1 MAEKRN
7 LKSIY
12 QKDIVPLFKVAGKV
26 VLGLI
31 GFVIGLV
38 LILYIALQLQ
48 PVQQFAANKATGWLS
63 SQLETEVRIG
73 RVKMDFFK
81 KIVLED
87 IYVEDQ
93 QQDTLLYAGALKVDI
108 GVFALM
114 AQTININT
122 IELDRAYVNLVRREG
137 HDKFNWEFIPEA
149 FASEDT
155 VTADTTASAWSFDL
169 EALRFSDT
177 RFNYFD
183 HPENTFLEYSLV
195 ELHADINTLG
205 LEKNHPQIDLL
216 RFRDMQVAFR
226 HDKVLEVAGDT
237 VQVDG
242 EPTPIE
248 DFGFY
253 LTLNRLEIL
262 ESNISYTAQNMP
274 RVERGIDY
282 NYLDIGQLNFI
293 MSDVVIQ
300 DKTLQADIKRLG
312 FVDKSGF
319 ELKNLAL
326 QARMELPTLN
336 LTLQELQTPQSSFFE
351 EVKIRLDDINRTDD
365 ILNGLAMQANFRRD
379 SIAIEEVRFFT
390 DALDTMPALH
400 GQKIYLSGELQ
411 VENAEASWQNM
422 DLRINNQN
430 YLTGNVLLRNLDN
443 PDNLYFDVNLR
454 EAQAHTQFVDNF
466 LPPGTLAPEF
476 RSIGAVRLQATAKG
490 TTKNLTARANMRS
503 AAGNIDAD
511 GTVREGA
518 GGSMIFDANVNGTRL
533 ALNRFLGEESQLGN
547 LTMQA
552 SARGVYGE
560 ELLRIDTAVVLVNS
574 LVYNEYEYNN
584 LEARASYINEI
595 ANLDVDFNDE
605 HLKTRLWA
613 VANMQTNRPI
623 MLMNAVVEEAN
634 LYALNLVDDTLSFRT
649 SLKADFHG
657 TSADDMAA
665 RLKVNFLTLE
675 KDGNVIDV
683 DTLSLV
689 ALAEGQSKQ
698 YRILSPFLQAYVWGN
713 FTVDELPQAIDLF
726 VKNYFTQYAQEP
738 QPLTTNQDIAF
749 NISLQSNPALL
760 QAFVPD
766 LQIPRPVILKGHFA
780 SVNNYLDLEADAPRI
795 IYGENIIDGFR
806 LRVDTEQDTLQFF
819 TDLNALYSGDNV
831 VVSAAHFDGSLIP
844 DGLDFRLRLMEE
856 TAPSRLRIN
865 GLLAMNDDTVSL
877 GLSDA
882 RIFVEDQQWVLPDDA
897 SIVYAPEYLSVNNLA
912 LQQGE
917 QRIAINTSPIAGGRI
932 RLLAELTRISVGSLY
947 ALVGDDGVNL
957 DGELNGTVEVAD
969 LFNPQTIAGDIRIG
983 ALHVNEA
990 LIGDIFLQANKPST
1004 SNLISLNAGIQSQ
1017 HNDVR
1022 ATGQYNLDDEAGGL
1036 NFDVIVQQLI
1046 LDQFQP
1052 LVKDQLAQLS
1062 GNLFAN
1068 IRIRGTT
1075 DQPDIRGEIVFRGQH
1090 IIEPV
1095 ITRVPISITD
1105 QRITFA
1111 GNQVRF
1117 NRFTIID
1124 DRRRAAVLEGTV
1136 DYSNFNAITQNLK
1149 LTADNFHILDNT
1161 RSDFSM
1167 VYGTLIVGSNLNIT
1181 GTTDSPVIG
1190 GRIRIVD
1197 GSNITLE
1204 VPDEV
1209 AEVATPDYITLYDGT
1224 SPQALEQ
1231 EEASRDSLTNAGI
1244 TGITMN
1250 TRLSITRATN
1260 VTVIVDPKN
1269 GDNLNITG
1277 DADLALRMDP
1287 RGDLNMVGTY
1297 TINSGAYEMSVFG
1310 ALQRRLELQQGS
1322 TINWYGSPLDARF
1335 DLTAV
1340 YIANTATY
1348 DLIADRI
1355 EMLSENEVNITRR
1368 RIPVNVLLT
1377 MEGEIFN
1384 PELSFDVQAP
1394 EELDGQAGEIFRMRL
1409 GEIRQDETELNKQVF
1424 ALIAFNRFIN
1434 TPGSSTTGNAG
1445 GQAVSRQIDQSV
1457 SQFMN
1462 QQLNNISED
1471 YLRGMEINVDLR
1483 SRTQADGSYG
1493 TGFDDRQLNVSLS
1506 QQLFSERV
1514 KVTVGSTLDMGPSAQ
1529 GGTQPDP
1536 GGGARNI
1543 IGDFIVEYRV
1553 NRSGNVNLK
1562 FFRRDNRNAEII
1574 TVDQNE
1580 RIGLSI
1586 AHRKNFDRFRE
1597 LFGRAAPQFPPQ
1609 EDEDEIQVD
1618 PMEEGK

>member
-1 MAEKRN
+1 MEEKRN
-7 LKSIY
+7 FKSIY
-12 QKDIVPLFKVAGKV
+12 HKDIVPLFKVIGKV
-26 VLGLI
+26 LLGLVCFI
-31 GFVIGLV
+31 LGLL
-38 LILYIALQLQ
+38 LIVYIALQIQ
-48 PVQQFAANKATGWLS
+48 PVQQFAADKATGWLS
-63 SQLETEVRIG
+63 EKLETQVSIG
-73 RVKMDFFK
+73 RVKIDFFK

-108 GVFALM
+108 GLFALM
-114 AQTININT
+114 RQTINVNS
-122 IELDRAYVNLVRREG
+122 IELDRAYVNLMRRKGQE
-137 HDKFNWEFIPEA
+137 KFNWEFIPEA

-155 VTADTTASAWSFDL
+155 VAADTSESAWNFDL
-169 EALRFSDT
+169 EALQFTDT
-177 RFNYFD
+177 RFYFFD
-183 HPENTFLEYSLV
+183 YPENTFLEYSLA
-195 ELHADINTLG
+195 ELTADINTLG
-205 LEKNHPQIDLL
+205 LEDNHPQIELL
-216 RFRDMQVAFR
+216 RFRDMNVAFR
-226 HDKVLEVAGDT
+226 HDKVLEVNGDT
-237 VQVDG
+237 ISVDG
-242 EPTPIE
+242 EPTPLE

-262 ESNISYTAQNMP
+262 ESQVSYTAQNMP

-282 NYLDIGQLNFI
+282 NYLDIAKLSFVVK
-293 MSDVVIQ
+293 DVVIQ
-300 DKTLQADIKRLG
+300 EKTLQADIARFG
-312 FVDKSGF
+312 FIDQSGF

-351 EVKIRLDDINRTDD
+351 EVRIRLDDINRTDD
-365 ILNGLAMQANFRRD
+365 ILNGLAMQASFRRD

-400 GQKIYLSGELQ
+400 GQKIYLSGDLNLQ
-411 VENAEASWQNM
+411 NAEANWQNM
-422 DLRINNQN
+422 DLRINDQN
-430 YLTGNVLLRNLDN
+430 YLSGKVLLRNLDD
-443 PDNLYFDVNLR
+443 PDNLYFDVKLSD
-454 EAQAHTQFVDNF
+454 AQAHTQFVDNF

-476 RSIGAVRLQATAKG
+476 RTIGTIRLQATARG
-490 TTKNLTARANMRS
+490 TTQNLTARANVRS
-503 AAGNIDAD
+503 AAGNIDAN

-518 GGSMIFDANVNGTRL
+518 GGSMIFDASMNGTSI
-533 ALNRFLGEESQLGN
+533 ALNRFLGEESQLGS

-552 SARGVYGE
+552 NARGIYGE
-560 ELLRIDTAVVLVNS
+560 NILRIDTAVVLVNS
-574 LVYNEYEYNN
+574 LVYNQYEYNN

-595 ANLDVDFNDE
+595 ANLDVDINDQ
-605 HLKTRLWA
+605 HLKSRMWA
-613 VANMQTNRPI
+613 IANMQTNRPI
-623 MLMNAVVEEAN
+623 VLFNAVVEEAN
-634 LYALNLVDDTLSFRT
+634 LYALNLTEDTLSFRT

-657 TSADDMAA
+657 SSADDMAA
-665 RLKVNFLTLE
+665 RVKFDFLTLE
-675 KDGNVIDV
+675 KDGNVVEV

-698 YRILSPFLQAYVWGN
+698 YRVLSPFLQAYVWGN
-713 FTVDELPQAIDLF
+713 FTIEELPQAIDLF
-726 VKNYFTQYAQEP
+726 VKNYFSNYAENP
-738 QPLTTNQDIAF
+738 APLTSPQNLAF
-749 NISLQSNPALL
+749 NISLQSNPTLL

-766 LQIPRPVILKGHFA
+766 LQIPRPIVLKGHF
-780 SVNNYLDLEADAPRI
+780 SSENNYLDIEADAPRI
-795 IYGENIIDGFR
+795 IYADNIISGFR

-819 TDLNALYSGDNV
+819 TNLDELHSGDNLV
-831 VVSAAHFDGSLIP
+831 VAAVNLDGNLIQ

-865 GLLAMNDDTVSL
+865 GLLSMNGDTIGL

-882 RIFVEDQQWVLPDDA
+882 QIFVESQQWVLADDA
-897 SIVYAPEYLSVNNLA
+897 SIVYAPEYLSVNNFA

-917 QRIAINTSPIAGGRI
+917 QRIAVNTSPIAGGKV
-932 RLLAELTRISVGSLY
+932 RLLAELSRISVGSLY
-947 ALVGDDGVNL
+947 ALIGDDGVNL

-969 LFNPQTIAGDIRIG
+969 LFDPQTIAGDIRIG
-983 ALHVNEA
+983 AFRVNES
-990 LIGDIFLQANKPST
+990 LIGDIFLQANKPAT
-1004 SNLISLNAGIQSQ
+1004 SSLVSMKAGIQSQ
-1017 HNDVR
+1017 YNDVR
-1022 ATGQYNLDDEAGGL
+1022 ATGQYNIEDEAGAL
-1036 NFDVIVQQLI
+1036 SFDVVVQQLM

-1052 LVKDQLAQLS
+1052 LLKDQLTQLS
-1062 GNLFAN
+1062 GNLFAD
-1068 IRIRGTT
+1068 IRIRGTA
-1075 DQPDIRGEIVFRGQH
+1075 QKPDIRGEIVMRGQNV
-1090 IIEPV
+1090 IEPAM
-1095 ITRVPISITD
+1095 TRVPITITD
-1105 QRITFA
+1105 QRIAFT
-1111 GNQVRF
+1111 GSQMRF

-1136 DYSNFNAITQNLK
+1136 DYSDFSAIRQNLK

-1161 RSDFSM
+1161 RSDFKTL
-1167 VYGTLIVGSNLNIT
+1167 YGTLIVGSNLTIT
-1181 GTTDSPVIG
+1181 GTTASPVVG
-1190 GRIRIVD
+1190 GSIRIVD

-1204 VPDEV
+1204 ISDEV
-1209 AEVATPDYITLYDGT
+1209 SDISTPDFITLYDG
-1224 SPQALEQ
+1224 SNPQAFQQ
-1231 EEASRDSLTNAGI
+1231 EEAARDSLSNAGI
-1244 TGITMN
+1244 TGVTMN
-1250 TRLSITRATN
+1250 TRVSITRATN

-1269 GDNLNITG
+1269 GDNLKITG

-1310 ALQRRLELQQGS
+1310 AIQRRLELQQGS
-1322 TINWYGSPLDARF
+1322 TINWYGSPLDATF

-1340 YIANTATY
+1340 YVANTATY

-1355 EMLSENEVNITRR
+1355 EMLPENEVNLTRR
-1368 RIPVNVLLT
+1368 RIPVNVLLS
-1377 MEGEIFN
+1377 MEGELFN
-1384 PELSFDVQAP
+1384 PQLSFDLKAP

-1529 GGTQPDP
+1529 AGTQPDP

-1543 IGDFIVEYRV
+1543 IGDFIVEYRI
-1553 NRSGNVNLK
+1553 NQSGNLNLK

-1597 LFGRAAPQFPPQ
+1597 LIGRVPPQFPPQ

-1618 PMEEGK
+1618 PMEDGK